1 MESIYRVFYI
11 YRALVKGILYVPAK
25 NAVIKK
31 LINCMLPPRFPR
43 FRGFPLLSR
52 FTYSY
57 RCWIMYR
64 ETLPIHQL
72 GAWVRLND
80 VKFNGVTTT
89 VLQGNRGSGLVTTAR
104 RPKDSPLLMTI
115 PHDLVLSLENVWV
128 YAKSD
133 KHLRQVLE
141 ATGDY
146 SRVSGPKAAMKHS
159 EAPNVH

>member
-1 MESIYRVFYI
+1 MPSSETH
-11 YRALVKGILYVPAK
+11 
-25 NAVIKK
+25 
-31 LINCMLPPRFPR
+31 NCMLPPRFSRP
-43 FRGFPLLSR
+43 FFGCFPLLSR
-52 FTYSY
+52 LTYSY
-57 RCWIMYR
+57 RCSIMYR

-72 GAWVRLND
+72 SAWVLLND
-80 VKFNGVTTT
+80 VKFNGVTITA
-89 VLQGNRGSGLVTTAR
+89 LQGSKGSGLVATAR
-104 RPKDSPLLMTI
+104 RPKDNSLLMTI

-133 KHLRQVLE
+133 KHLRQILE